1 MRKIIVCCVVI
12 FAFIFVKEIKAQRYN
27 LDSIYFTGAV
37 MDQVDLKGLPYAHYR
52 VNKERGGTTNEYGR
66 FAFWVNSGDTIQY
79 SFVGYHDVK
88 VIVSDSLK
96 QDDYLFG
103 VFLAKDTIALQ
114 EVLILP
120 RFGDFKE
127 AFMNAKVNTPEY
139 VRAKN
144 NVNSATYEALT
155 KRPTTMDAKANTD
168 LLIKNHVSAIENKT
182 MVPTEMTAGVS
193 TTRTLPELKRLK
205 RKRKMK
211 ISEAM
216 VTDSEVKIL
225 QQMYKY
231 GVKKE

>member
-1 MRKIIVCCVVI
+1 MRNLIFCCIIVIALSFTV
-12 FAFIFVKEIKAQRYN
+12 ESKAQKYN
-27 LDSIYFTGAV
+27 RDSIFLTGAV
-37 MDQVDLKGLPYAHYR
+37 MDQVELKGLPYAHFR
-52 VNKERGGTTNEYGR
+52 VNKEQGGTTNEYGR
-66 FAFWVNSGDTIQY
+66 FSIWVNPGDTIQY
-79 SFVGYHDVK
+79 SFVGYNDLK
-88 VIVSDSLK
+88 VIVSDSLQ

-120 RFGDFKE
+120 RFGDFKN

-144 NVNSATYEALT
+144 NVNTATYQALT
-155 KRPTTMDAKANTD
+155 QAPKTMDAKANTD
-168 LLIKNHVSAIENKT
+168 LLIKNHVIAIENKT

-211 ISEAM
+211 IADPI
-216 VTDSEVKIL
+216 VTDTEIKIL
-225 QQMYKY
+225 QEMYRYKIN
-231 GVKKE
+231 KK